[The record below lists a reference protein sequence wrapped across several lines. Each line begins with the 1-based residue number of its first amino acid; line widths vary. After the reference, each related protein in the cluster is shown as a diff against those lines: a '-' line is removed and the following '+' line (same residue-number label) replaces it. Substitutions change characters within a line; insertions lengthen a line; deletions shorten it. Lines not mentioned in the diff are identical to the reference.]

1 VHFRTCW
8 SGYLKRAEVGGNVVE
23 EGPSEVNLQWLRL
36 VEDTKAAGQLP
47 SALAVCDVSGS
58 MSMYEE
64 MDVAV
69 ALSLLL
75 ADVADE
81 PWRNKICTFSMTP
94 KVRDDAQCDNGQ
106 LGRARGSS
114 KGLAVGH
121 EHGLPSGV

>member
-1 VHFRTCW
+1 MLVSRA
-8 SGYLKRAEVGGNVVE
+8 GYLKRAEVGGNVVE
-23 EGPSEVNLQWLRL
+23 EGPSEVNLQCLRL

-47 SALAVCDVSGS
+47 SALAVCDVSG
-58 MSMYEE
+58 SMYEE

-106 LGRARGSS
+106 LGRARGAG

-121 EHGLPSGV
+121 EHGLPSRV